1 MPAAAKP
8 RKPRSRT
15 VKNQV
20 TAAELTPK
28 VMKLR
33 REGYSMRDIATKL
46 KKSVGWVHKIVTKQ
60 LKELNDE
67 GREESELFRQLQ
79 IDRYEALLVSLA
91 PLIRDGMPQAIDAA
105 RKILDSLNKV
115 TGAEMPTKVA
125 PTTPDGKE
133 PYSDPANTM
142 TESERLQR
150 IAELQKKLGQND
162 AR

>member
-1 MPAAAKP
+1 M
-8 RKPRSRT
+8 
-15 VKNQV
+15 
-20 TAAELTPK
+20 
-28 VMKLR
+28 
-33 REGYSMRDIATKL
+33 
-46 KKSVGWVHKIVTKQ
+46 HKIITKQ
-60 LKELNDE
+60 LSELNEE
-67 GREESELFRQLQ
+67 GREETVLYRQLQ
-79 IDRYEALLVSLA
+79 IERYEALLKSLE
-91 PLIRDGMPQAIDAA
+91 PSIRDGMPQAVDAA